1 MSDSRLPSGAEP
13 DPPKPGDVI
22 DNRYRITGEL
32 GHGGMGTVYRGEHV
46 TIRRPVAIKVLHPEL
61 SHNAEFNR
69 RFEREAFA
77 SGRVDHPNCVTVS
90 DFGQLPDGGL
100 YLVMELV
107 DGEPLADV
115 VDREGRL
122 SWPRALHITR
132 HVMRG
137 LRHAH
142 RAGVVH
148 RDLKPENIILA
159 RHDDDTDFAKIL
171 DFGIAK
177 LVGAAEPR
185 AEDKLTRT
193 GFAVGTPKYMPPEL
207 AFGQTITAS
216 VDIYAASVVLFEM
229 LTGQP
234 PYVAEDQIA
243 ILTMHA
249 TAPVPSVQKLV
260 PDAAIPA
267 EVDALVTR
275 GLAKKPAD
283 RIADADAYIAAI
295 DALIGPAL
303 RAVTTPPPQLVSAE
317 ASTGIRQPVG
327 SAPTMTATPSA
338 QIPQA
343 ARQTPATAYPATQM
357 VWTRG
362 RRFSFKS
369 LSRVHLIV
377 AVLIG
382 LLLVGIFAS
391 QRKSDEELYREAVEL
406 LFNGE
411 SCEDRREA
419 VSDLRGLRDKR
430 AIQPLRRARYRMRGG
445 VLGMGDHNTNKCLK
459 QDAEDTIRYLERL

>member
-1 MSDSRLPSGAEP
+1 M
-13 DPPKPGDVI
+13 I
-22 DNRYRITGEL
+22 DGRYRITGEL
-32 GHGGMGTVYRGEHV
+32 GHGGMGTVYRGEHL
-46 TIRRPVAIKVLHPEL
+46 TIRRPVAIKILHPEL

-90 DFGQLPDGGL
+90 DFGHLDDGGL

-115 VDREGRL
+115 LEREQRL
-122 SWPRALHITR
+122 AWPRALHIIR

-148 RDLKPENIILA
+148 RDLKPENVILA
-159 RHDDDTDFAKIL
+159 HHDDDPDFAKIL

-177 LVGAAEPR
+177 LVGVEAPE

-229 LTGQP
+229 LTGVQ
-234 PYVAEDQIA
+234 PYVADDQIA

-249 TAPVPSVQKLV
+249 TAPIPSVQTV
-260 PDAAIPA
+260 APDAAIPPA
-267 EVDALVTR
+267 VDALVSH

-283 RIADADAYIAAI
+283 RVPDADAYIAAI
-295 DALIGPAL
+295 DGIIGPAV
-303 RAVTTPPPQLVSAE
+303 RASTTPPPAPMTPTADLGE
-317 ASTGIRQPVG
+317 AKTGLLRPMG
-327 SAPTMTATPSA
+327 SAPTLAATPSA
-338 QIPQA
+338 PMPTVPNGPPEAVAAAGTQI
-343 ARQTPATAYPATQM
+343 
-357 VWTRG
+357 VWTKR
-362 RRFSFKS
+362 RKRFSLRS
-369 LSRVHLIV
+369 LSRYHIIAGVVI
-377 AVLIG
+377 A
-382 LLLVGIFAS
+382 LLLVGVFAS
-391 QRKSDEELYREAVEL
+391 QGQSAEATYRDAVKQLTEGETCEA
-406 LFNGE
+406 
-411 SCEDRREA
+411 RREA
-419 VSDLRGLRDKR
+419 VITLRNLGKKS
-430 AIQPLRRARYRMRGG
+430 AIKPLRRARYRMRGG
-445 VLGMGDHNTNKCLK
+445 VLGMGDHNTNKCLQK
-459 QDAEDTIRYLERL
+459 DAEEAIRALER